1 MTNRN
6 EDQDVCRAFNQLQNT
21 IKALRMV
28 EKNVKYQNNCAL
40 EKCKQEIENLLKGSK
55 RGGNTLS

>member
-6 EDQDVCRAFNQLQNT
+6 EDQDVCRAFNELQNT

-28 EKNVKYQNNCAL
+28 EKNVKCQNNSAL
-40 EKCKQEIENLLKGSK
+40 EKCKQEIEHLLKISK
-55 RGGNTLS
+55 TGGDTL